1 MKTQTKPK
9 TTGVLAPKKDR
20 LFSINTTETVARIR
34 IVNNAPP
41 QEQVIRRT
49 RAD

>member
-9 TTGVLAPKKDR
+9 TVGALAPQKER
-20 LFSINTTETVARIR
+20 IFSINTTETVARIR
-34 IVNNAPP
+34 IVDNAPP